1 MKFIVAAI
9 VVGVLLW
16 LLRSQRRRP
25 PDAPAPGP
33 DRRPVRE
40 PVPMLRCATCGV
52 HVAAT
57 DAVRAGDAVY
67 CCDDHRVGHRGQGG

>member
-1 MKFIVAAI
+1 MKFVVAAI

-16 LLRSQRRRP
+16 LLRLQRRRP
-25 PDAPAPGP
+25 PDAPAPRA
-33 DRRPVRE
+33 DQRPVRE

-52 HVAAT
+52 HLAAT

-67 CCDDHRVGHRGQGG
+67 CCDDHRVEHQRQGG